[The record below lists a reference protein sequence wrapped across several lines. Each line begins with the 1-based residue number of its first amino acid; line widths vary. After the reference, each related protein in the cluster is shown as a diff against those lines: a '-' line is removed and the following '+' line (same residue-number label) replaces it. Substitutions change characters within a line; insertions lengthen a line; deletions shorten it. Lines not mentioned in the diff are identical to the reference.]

1 MSKPNVILLTVDTLR
16 ADRLGSYG
24 FHPTITPKIDQLA
37 ESGIRFTQ
45 VITGGS
51 WTQAAFPVIL
61 TSTYASM
68 YGGCIGPLASERPS
82 PIQVLSKAGYSTA
95 AFTTSPLLSRNYGYE
110 KSFDEFVDLNPGERD
125 PSLRKFRGGHFLL
138 QKSITHHLSRLVGV
152 RTRPAKIYSSAEEL
166 TNRVNQ
172 WIGEN
177 KEPFFIWAHYMDVH
191 WPYHLEESLTQPN
204 QIAQAWRDLVHLH
217 DANWNGAVITPVQA
231 EHYIDLYERAVAY
244 TDIQLGKLLDYLSES
259 GLDQN
264 TIVILLSDHGEEFLE
279 HGRWGHWENNLYDEI
294 LKVPLIIRIPGVGG
308 RIVITEQV
316 QTLDLMPTI
325 LDLCDCIPPDG
336 VKGKSF
342 ASLCGKGR
350 SQFQPRVAISEMWRD
365 SWHIIAV
372 RTEEYKYIWDSKH
385 PQIPQLYDL
394 QTDPGEKHNFAAKFP
409 RVVEELQAT
418 VEIVLQEGEK
428 TKSEN
433 LTTPDLDN
441 DMVNRLRDLGYV
453 E

>member
-1 MSKPNVILLTVDTLR
+1 
-16 ADRLGSYG
+16 
-24 FHPTITPKIDQLA
+24 
-37 ESGIRFTQ
+37 
-45 VITGGS
+45 
-51 WTQAAFPVIL
+51 
-61 TSTYASM
+61 
-68 YGGCIGPLASERPS
+68 
-82 PIQVLSKAGYSTA
+82 
-95 AFTTSPLLSRNYGYE
+95 
-110 KSFDEFVDLNPGERD
+110 
-125 PSLRKFRGGHFLL
+125 
-138 QKSITHHLSRLVGV
+138 
-152 RTRPAKIYSSAEEL
+152 
-166 TNRVNQ
+166 
-172 WIGEN
+172 
-177 KEPFFIWAHYMDVH
+177 MDVH
-191 WPYHLEESLTQPN
+191 WPYHLEENLKRPN

-217 DANWNGAVITPVQA
+217 DANWNGAVITPEQQ

-244 TDIQLGKLLDYLSES
+244 TDIQLGKLLDYLTES

-264 TIVILLSDHGEEFLE
+264 TIIILLSDHGEEFLE

-294 LKVPLIIRIPGVGG
+294 LKVPLIISIPGVGG
-308 RIVITEQV
+308 RVVITEQV

-336 VKGKSF
+336 MKGKSF

-350 SQFQPRVAISEMWRD
+350 NQFQPRVAISEMWRD

-372 RTEEYKYIWDSKH
+372 RTEEYKYIWDSKN
-385 PQIPQLYDL
+385 PQNPQLYDL
-394 QTDPGEKHNFAAKFP
+394 QTDPGEKHNFAADFP

-433 LTTPDLDN
+433 LTTPDLDK